1 MRKGG
6 NMKKFSIFITVLLI
20 ILIVSLIFVLQNSA
34 TVVSLKFFGWTFPT
48 VSVGLLTVIMFFAG
62 FVVMWLIALMFYIG
76 SSASYRRELK
86 SRDKIIKQ
94 LQREKKVLE
103 SKLKDRDKELETFK
117 KQVSNKLQTTTEET
131 TGQAKD
137 NSQESIENK
146 VDTTEQVTSS
156 SKTSNDVKEEDKKPK
171 RRGLFGRR

>member
-1 MRKGG
+1 
-6 NMKKFSIFITVLLI
+6 MKKFSIFITVLLI

-86 SRDKIIKQ
+86 SKDKIIKQ
-94 LQREKKVLE
+94 LQQEKETLE
-103 SKLKDRDKELETFK
+103 SKLKDRDRELETLRR
-117 KQVSNKLQTTTEET
+117 QVSSKVQTTAKET
-131 TGQAKD
+131 SGQVKND
-137 NSQESIENK
+137 LQESVENK
-146 VDTTEQVTSS
+146 SNTAEQVTSS
-156 SKTSNDVKEEDKKPK
+156 SEVSNDVKEKAEEDKKPK